1 MSRLKT
7 VRKIWATVGSI
18 LLVVFFLWMTIAY
31 RPSAEAWAAL
41 EPDARVVVTAEDD
54 YWSFLPAAESDRQ
67 RAGLVFFPGAL
78 VDPRAYA
85 PLMREVAEAGYP
97 AFLISVPWRGAFGSA
112 DRPQVRG
119 RARNLMASAGVDTWV
134 VAGHSRGAKVASM
147 LARDGAPGLAG
158 LVVIGSTHPRDFSL
172 AAIGIPVIKIYGSK
186 DGVAPPD
193 AVRANAHLLPESTKW
208 VLIEGGNHGQ
218 FGYYGLQP
226 LDHFADITRQAQQA
240 LTVAALQEALSVA
253 AGGPGP

>member
-18 LLVVFFLWMTIAY
+18 LLVVFFLWMTIGY

-67 RAGLVFFPGAL
+67 LVFFPGAL

-119 RARNLMASAGVDTWV
+119 RARNLMASAGIDTWV